1 MRDQQGPNPNPRKP
15 NVESQESEAEAEPWL
30 PDSRFPPA
38 HHEIISFVRKNLLT
52 NPSFPRIYA
61 DVMLRYYPKSRESKI
76 LRPVYQKILDRIN
89 TMTQSST
96 CTHIKVNG
104 LRCGCPSIR
113 GEQFCYFHQCMHRG
127 VRMPAQARLHP
138 IALIEDE
145 ESIQAA
151 LMEVINAL
159 MRNTIDLK
167 RATLIL
173 RALHIAVKNATR
185 VKFGLEKRNMVRDIP
200 QYEEEN
206 VDMKKKNA
214 GTSTDHAGTSTAY
227 VGTSM
232 ADVGTAAIGRPAS
245 GASPAP
251 TELDLPAVTAS
262 EPKPVHPD
270 PEFWQNWE
278 AGGVELKRQEA
289 ARRAAAAASTTTHAA
304 TSASDVQPS
313 AVSGAQTLPK
323 HDFKPNLPASNEP
336 TTKPSST
343 APATKR
349 EIPPNPPR
357 KPAATAPAP
366 KERKNAAQRASAG

>member
-1 MRDQQGPNPNPRKP
+1 
-15 NVESQESEAEAEPWL
+15 
-30 PDSRFPPA
+30 
-38 HHEIISFVRKNLLT
+38 
-52 NPSFPRIYA
+52 
-61 DVMLRYYPKSRESKI
+61 MLRYYPKSRESNI

-104 LRCGCPSIR
+104 LRCGCPSLR
-113 GEQFCYFHQCMHRG
+113 GEQFCYFHQRMHRG

-173 RALHIAVKNATR
+173 RALHIAVKNASR
-185 VKFGLEKRNMVRDIP
+185 VKFGLEKSNMVRDIP
-200 QYEEEN
+200 QYEEE
-206 VDMKKKNA
+206 
-214 GTSTDHAGTSTAY
+214 
-227 VGTSM
+227 
-232 ADVGTAAIGRPAS
+232 DVATAASAVPAS
-245 GASPAP
+245 GASAATARAATMAYAAAAEPALQAAP
-251 TELDLPAVTAS
+251 TELDLPAVAGS

-278 AGGVELKRQEA
+278 AGGVELKRQAA
-289 ARRAAAAASTTTHAA
+289 ARRAAVAAASTTTHAA
-304 TSASDVQPS
+304 TATSARSDVAAHS
-313 AVSGAQTLPK
+313 AVQARSVPQPRTSSTSTLPT
-323 HDFKPNLPASNEP
+323 HDFK
-336 TTKPSST
+336 TQPSSAT
-343 APATKR
+343 DLVSKPAAPATKR
-349 EIPPNPPR
+349 EAPPLPPR
-357 KPAATAPAP
+357 KPSATAAPAP

>member
-1 MRDQQGPNPNPRKP
+1 
-15 NVESQESEAEAEPWL
+15 
-30 PDSRFPPA
+30 
-38 HHEIISFVRKNLLT
+38 
-52 NPSFPRIYA
+52 
-61 DVMLRYYPKSRESKI
+61 MLRYYPKSRESKI

-104 LRCGCPSIR
+104 LRCGCPSLR
-113 GEQFCYFHQCMHRG
+113 GEQFCYFHQRMHRG

-206 VDMKKKNA
+206 VDVKKKNA
-214 GTSTDHAGTSTAY
+214 GTSTNHVGTSTAY
-227 VGTSM
+227 VGTTT
-232 ADVGTAAIGRPAS
+232 AHVGTAAIGSPAS
-245 GASPAP
+245 GASAPP
-251 TELDLPAVTAS
+251 TELDLPAVAGS

-278 AGGVELKRQEA
+278 AGGVELKRQA
-289 ARRAAAAASTTTHAA
+289 AERRAA
-304 TSASDVQPS
+304 SASNTHVGT
-313 AVSGAQTLPK
+313 GAIGCPATLREAKESVVPAPTLPK
-323 HDFKPNLPASNEP
+323 HDFTPQPP
-336 TTKPSST
+336 PSATST
-343 APATKR
+343 ASKPAPKLDAQ
-349 EIPPNPPR
+349 PNPPR
-357 KPAATAPAP
+357 KPATTAPAP
-366 KERKNAAQRASAG
+366 KERKTAAQRASAG

>member
-1 MRDQQGPNPNPRKP
+1 
-15 NVESQESEAEAEPWL
+15 
-30 PDSRFPPA
+30 
-38 HHEIISFVRKNLLT
+38 
-52 NPSFPRIYA
+52 
-61 DVMLRYYPKSRESKI
+61 
-76 LRPVYQKILDRIN
+76 
-89 TMTQSST
+89 MTQSST

-104 LRCGCPSIR
+104 LRCGCPSLR
-113 GEQFCYFHQCMHRG
+113 GEQFCYFHQRMHRG

-173 RALHIAVKNATR
+173 RALHIAVKNASR

-200 QYEEEN
+200 QYEEE
-206 VDMKKKNA
+206 
-214 GTSTDHAGTSTAY
+214 
-227 VGTSM
+227 
-232 ADVGTAAIGRPAS
+232 DVAKAASAVPAS
-245 GASPAP
+245 GASAAAARAATMAYAAAAEPALQTAP
-251 TELDLPAVTAS
+251 TEIDLPAVAAS

-304 TSASDVQPS
+304 TSASVVQPS
-313 AVSGAQTLPK
+313 AASAAQTLPK
-323 HDFKPNLPASNEP
+323 HDFNPQQAQAP
-336 TTKPSST
+336 THGETKPAT
-343 APATKR
+343 NTPAAKP
-349 EIPPNPPR
+349 EAPPNAPR